1 MGMWMNPIGQWFRS
15 KRPTPKGGG
24 AAALAAQL
32 KEIESSAADASLMKQ
47 GSLFNRAGHL
57 CLKAGDRFR
66 ALHYMGRAIDAFLG
80 DERPALARG
89 VAMEIIRVHP
99 EAVRTLCTLTW
110 LDLASHQFTAAKHH
124 LQAYLE
130 AAERI
135 DQRELAGDQILKM
148 AGTVPEKDF
157 LTAAADALE
166 TLGFSET
173 ANQVHDWALVGGSA
187 DAASDPEKL
196 VARCL
201 EAAVGSNARRRAEGA
216 PA

>member
-1 MGMWMNPIGQWFRS
+1 MGIWMNPIGQWFRS
-15 KRPTPKGGG
+15 KRPAPKGGG
-24 AAALAAQL
+24 PLEPQL
-32 KEIESSAADASLMKQ
+32 KEIESSAEDASLMKQ
-47 GSLFNRAGHL
+47 GSLFNRAGDL
-57 CLKAGDRFR
+57 CLKAGDRVR
-66 ALHYMGRAIDAFLG
+66 ALHYLGRAIDAFLE
-80 DERPALARG
+80 DEQPVLARG
-89 VAMEIIRVHP
+89 VATKIIRVHP

-110 LDLASHQFTAAKHH
+110 LDLASRQFTAAKSH
-124 LQAYLE
+124 LLEYLE

-173 ANQVHDWALVGGSA
+173 ANQVRDWATVGGSA

-196 VARCL
+196 VTRCL
-201 EAAVGSNARRRAEGA
+201 AAAVGSNSRRRAEGA
-216 PA
+216 LA

>member
-1 MGMWMNPIGQWFRS
+1 MGIWMNPIGQWFRS
-15 KRPTPKGGG
+15 KRLSPKGGG
-24 AAALAAQL
+24 ALEPQL
-32 KEIESSAADASLMKQ
+32 KEIESSAEDASLMKQ
-47 GSLFNRAGHL
+47 GSLFNRAGDL
-57 CLKAGDRFR
+57 CLKAGDRVR
-66 ALHYMGRAIDAFLG
+66 ALHYLGRAIDAFLE
-80 DERPALARG
+80 DEQPVLARG
-89 VAMEIIRVHP
+89 VATKIIRVHP

-110 LDLASHQFTAAKHH
+110 LDLASRQFTAAKSH
-124 LQAYLE
+124 LLEYLE

-173 ANQVHDWALVGGSA
+173 ANQVRDWATVGGSA

-201 EAAVGSNARRRAEGA
+201 EAAVGSNSRRRAEGA
-216 PA
+216 LA